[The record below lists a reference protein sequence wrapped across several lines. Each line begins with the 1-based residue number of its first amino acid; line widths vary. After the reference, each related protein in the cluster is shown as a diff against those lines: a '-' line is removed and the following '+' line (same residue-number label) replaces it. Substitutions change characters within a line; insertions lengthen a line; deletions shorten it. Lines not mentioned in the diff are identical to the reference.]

1 MHGALKVVLARTPS
15 PPPLV
20 TPREPCTDKVWLG
33 YFDHLISG
41 SEGGTPPHGLLC
53 TQRWSAADL
62 SAAILFFSTASFSG
76 INECRLASFKIED
89 GAPPLL
95 LCRHGIT
102 SVLAFRRTG
111 LYPPVRVI
119 AL

>member
-15 PPPLV
+15 TPHLV
-20 TPREPCTDKVWLG
+20 APRK
-33 YFDHLISG
+33 ISG

-62 SAAILFFSTASFSG
+62 SAAILLFSTTSFSG
-76 INECRLASFKIED
+76 INECRMPSFKIED
-89 GAPPLL
+89 GAPPLI
-95 LCRHGIT
+95 LCRHGIAA
-102 SVLAFRRTG
+102 VLALSRTG
-111 LYPPVRVI
+111 LIPPILVI